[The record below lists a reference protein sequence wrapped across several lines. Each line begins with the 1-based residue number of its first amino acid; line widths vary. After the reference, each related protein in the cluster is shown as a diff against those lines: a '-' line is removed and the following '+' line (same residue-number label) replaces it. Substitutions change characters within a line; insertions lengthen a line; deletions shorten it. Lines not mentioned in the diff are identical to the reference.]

1 MSSPVL
7 TPLELPKSGS
17 KVLVITAHPDDV
29 EFGAGGTIATVT
41 KLRKEVT

>member
-17 KVLVITAHPDDV
+17 KVLVITAHPEDV
-29 EFGAGGTIATVT
+29 DFGDGGQENQNKV
-41 KLRKEVT
+41 ENWVE